1 VAIDIS
7 IGSTRGNIPPGSY
20 FIINSLLTKTDILK
34 NLKIAIQK
42 SGRLNEKSVQL
53 LKNCGLDFENYKS
66 SLITTVSNFN
76 LEILFLRDDDIPG
89 YVEQGIADLG
99 IVGENVIDETQSKVQ
114 YLQRLGFGKC
124 TLKLAIAKDS
134 PIERLEDLNG
144 KSIATSYPNI
154 LQQFLNDFKIK
165 ADIQEISGSVE
176 IAPGLGLSDAICDIV
191 STGGTLKSNGLKPFA
206 DVRSS
211 EAILIARDGIEEN
224 PIICELLQRVQ
235 SVLRA
240 KETKYVVLNV
250 EKKNLEQITELLHG
264 VKSPTVVPLAEEG
277 WVAVHTVISEDDFW
291 EKINKLKAAGA
302 QGIVVM
308 PIEKIIM

>member
-1 VAIDIS
+1 M
-7 IGSTRGNIPPGSY
+7 
-20 FIINSLLTKTDILK
+20 K

-66 SLITTVSNFN
+66 SLITTVNNFN

-89 YVEQGIADLG
+89 YVAQGIADLG
-99 IVGENVIDETQSKVQ
+99 IVGENVIDETQAKVN

-124 TLKLAIAKDS
+124 TLKIAISKDS
-134 PIERLEDLNG
+134 TIETLQDLNG
-144 KSIATSYPNI
+144 KSIATSYPII
-154 LQQFLNDFKIK
+154 LQQFLESNQIQ

-206 DVRSS
+206 DVRNS
-211 EAILIARDGIEEN
+211 EAILIGRAGLEEN
-224 PIICELLQRVQ
+224 PILGELLQRVQ

-250 EKKNLEQITELLHG
+250 EKTNLPQITELLHG

-277 WVAVHTVISEDDFW
+277 WVAVHTVITEDDFW
-291 EKINKLKAAGA
+291 DKINTLKAAGA

-308 PIEKIIM
+308 PIEKIIL